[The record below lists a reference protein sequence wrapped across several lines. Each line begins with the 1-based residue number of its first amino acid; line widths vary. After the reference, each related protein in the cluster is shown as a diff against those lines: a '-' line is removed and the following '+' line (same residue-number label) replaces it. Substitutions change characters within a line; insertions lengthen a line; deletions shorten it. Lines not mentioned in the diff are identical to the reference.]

1 MKNKLQIPKGFKTY
15 RTIEGKFAYHIGSYY
30 LKNKFPNTVFGTY
43 ILNLQSNLNDVAH
56 GGFLMAFADS
66 VGGYF
71 AYNTVKKPIVTVNL
85 NSNFLRHVP
94 INSWLEAKGNVIK
107 KGKRLVFVEV
117 NMFTSKHLVF
127 TASGV
132 WQIINIDKQKI

>member
-1 MKNKLQIPKGFKTY
+1 MKNKLQIPKGFKVY
-15 RTIEGKFAYHIGSYY
+15 KTIEGKFAHHIGPYY
-30 LKNKFPNTVFGTY
+30 LKNKFPNTVFGTH
-43 ILNLQSNLNDVAH
+43 ILNLHSNLNEVAH
-56 GGFLMAFADS
+56 GGFLMALADS

-85 NSNFLRHVP
+85 NSNFLKYVP
-94 INSWLEAKGNVIK
+94 INSWLEARGNVIK
-107 KGKRLVFVEV
+107 KGKRLVFVDV
-117 NMFTSKHLVF
+117 NMYMGKHLVF